1 MSEENKDSGAQTP
14 LSSQGPS
21 PSGGV
26 GDNSGTQELA
36 AAVDDLLVQLQKKF
50 DGVSSEIFG
59 KLDDMARR
67 LDELEASLS
76 VAGEAAST
84 K

>member
-1 MSEENKDSGAQTP
+1 MSDENKDSGVRTP
-14 LSSQGPS
+14 LSPQGPS
-21 PSGGV
+21 PSGV
-26 GDNSGTQELA
+26 GDTSGAQELT

-50 DGVSSEIFG
+50 DGVSREIFG